1 MKKILYIC
9 VIALFTVT
17 ATLYMRGYWEEDVVA
32 LINQDIEQKP
42 SAAGIGLTYYVSP
55 VGLDANGGIS
65 LTAPVQTIKRALNL
79 AKNSGDIVYVMTGI
93 YVETVYIGS
102 SGITLS
108 AYPGH
113 TPIIDGGTTLPS
125 RNWGA
130 LIDIQGNNNVVS
142 GFEVRNSNVNG
153 TYTGGYGIGVGGHHN
168 TLSNMNVHHSWEQG
182 ISIAGD
188 YTILQDSK
196 VWQAARKN
204 SVSPGNAGIW
214 AMGVTVGPNSSI
226 AAIKPGITSYPII
239 RRNEVFNNWGEGL
252 ACMIVD
258 HCIMEDNI
266 SYDNWTMNLYLV
278 NATNSL
284 MQRNIAYSSSNPA
297 IPTRRSR
304 TNGIFLDD
312 EMAGTQYSSNNI
324 IINNLLYNVDFG
336 AFSWTIFENSGL
348 NNVLIANNTIID
360 GNLSTG
366 YGHLNYSTGFIVNT
380 NSQIRNN
387 IILGTASKV
396 PSNSGITFSNN
407 NWGMTPPLAAAVTDI
422 VGDPQIA
429 RTGTTTPG
437 TLTSAYF
444 KVLGSSPIINAAMP
458 LTSVTEDFNKFPRG
472 TAPDIGGYEFDI
484 NNPKVPVIDS
494 IAPSVPA
501 GLAATVNA
509 AAINLV
515 WSASTDNVGVVGYR
529 IYKNGTELGVSATTS
544 ITDTAVVKGVS
555 YSYTIK
561 AYDVAGNISA
571 ASNTATIVIPLPVAV
586 SITSSY
592 LVNVANTSTA
602 TINWTTNIPA
612 TGVVSYG
619 TQVNTL
625 NLKVNASQK
634 VITQAVPITGLVK
647 GTTYYYNISV
657 NSGQST
663 ALSKTFSFKK

>member
-1 MKKILYIC
+1 MTTT
-9 VIALFTVT
+9 F
-17 ATLYMRGYWEEDVVA
+17 YMWNYWKEDVVVA
-32 LINQDIEQKP
+32 LINQDIQQKP
-42 SAAGIGLTYYVSP
+42 SAAGIGTTYYVSSA
-55 VGLDANGGIS
+55 GIDTNNGTS
-65 LTAPVQTIKRALNL
+65 LTRPVQTIKKGLSL
-79 AKNSGDIVYVMTGI
+79 ATNSGDIVYVLTGV
-93 YVETVYIGS
+93 YVEAVYIGR

-108 AYPGH
+108 AYPGN
-113 TPIIDGGTTLPS
+113 TPIIDGQTTLPT

-130 LIDIQGNNNVVS
+130 LIEVQGAYNTIS
-142 GFEVRNSNVNG
+142 GFEVRNSNISGV
-153 TYTGGYGIGVGGHHN
+153 YTGGLGVAVYGHHN
-168 TLSNMNVHHSWEQG
+168 TISGMNIHHTWEQG
-182 ISIAGD
+182 VTVQGD
-188 YTILQDSK
+188 YNILQDSK
-196 VWQAARKN
+196 IWQACLFN
-204 SVSPGNAGIW
+204 STTLGSTGMWG
-214 AMGVTVGPNSSI
+214 MGVTVGPNSSA

-239 RRNEVFNNWGEGL
+239 RRNEVYNNWGEGAAL
-252 ACMIVD
+252 MVVD
-258 HCIMEDNI
+258 HGIMEDNI
-266 SYDNWTMNLYLV
+266 SYDNWTVNLYFCNV
-278 NATNSL
+278 TNSL
-284 MQRNIAYSSSNPA
+284 MQRNIVYLSSNPA
-297 IPTRRSR
+297 IAHKTTSR
-304 TNGIFLDD
+304 IGILLSD
-312 EMAGTQYSSNNI
+312 EVASRGNLLSTDNT
-324 IINNLLYNVDFG
+324 IINNFVYNSDFK
-336 AFSWTIFENSGL
+336 AFSWANYANSGL
-348 NNVLIANNTIID
+348 KNVLIANNTIVG
-360 GNLSTG
+360 GNLYTG
-366 YGHLNYSTGFIVNT
+366 YGNMPYSTFIVNT

-387 IILGTASKV
+387 IITGTGSAV